1 MSLRLDKRRATEPVF
16 NADGSVRHASI
27 KIVNV
32 KRHSDSVNK
41 WEEVSFMK
49 FEFLCHVKQNS

>member
-1 MSLRLDKRRATEPVF
+1 MDKRRATEPVF